1 MPAFLWGGGGG
12 GVMKRKDRKII
23 KEMMERQ
30 RGRAQSA
37 EKEEAI

>member
-1 MPAFLWGGGGG
+1 MPAFLWGWG
-12 GVMKRKDRKII
+12 GVMKRKDREII
-23 KEMMERQ
+23 KEIMERQ